1 MSSNGHR
8 RPQRPRIELV
18 TPAPSRGEAA
28 AIAAA
33 IERFLA
39 DTAPLP
45 APATERASAWQRAA
59 IREGVGGRATL
70 GYPWGEPPGWGR

>member
-1 MSSNGHR
+1 MSNNGHR

-45 APATERASAWQRAA
+45 APATERASAW
-59 IREGVGGRATL
+59 
-70 GYPWGEPPGWGR
+70 